1 MPLLNVQNLSV
12 RFAQG
17 RQSFYA
23 VDHASFT
30 LDEGR
35 TLALVGESGCGKTS
49 IALALL
55 RLVPLG
61 ATISADSIG
70 LRGRDLTR
78 LTEREMC
85 PPSAARTRRWSFR
98 TRSPR

>member
-12 RFAQG
+12 LFTRG
-17 RQSFYA
+17 RHPFRA

-55 RLVPLG
+55 RLVPPG
-61 ATISADSIG
+61 PRS
-70 LRGRDLTR
+70 
-78 LTEREMC
+78 
-85 PPSAARTRRWSFR
+85 RRI
-98 TRSPR
+98 RSPCAAGS